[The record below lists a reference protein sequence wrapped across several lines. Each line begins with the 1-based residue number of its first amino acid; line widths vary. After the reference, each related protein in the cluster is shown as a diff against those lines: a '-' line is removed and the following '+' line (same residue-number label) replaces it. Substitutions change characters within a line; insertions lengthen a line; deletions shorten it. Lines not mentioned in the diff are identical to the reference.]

1 MADIAMQLTIQ
12 ADAETVRA
20 AVATEAGV
28 RSWFTADAVVGEGVG
43 AEHALGF
50 PGVPEPWRL
59 TVVESEPH
67 RLVLAGRN
75 GPWTGT
81 TQTYELRE
89 TEPGKPEVT
98 LVFTH
103 AGFPAQD
110 ETYRSFTYGWATKF
124 TALKTYAETGEPAPF
139 FTGGS
144 E

>member
-20 AVATEAGV
+20 AIATEAGV
-28 RSWFTADAVVGEGVG
+28 RSWFTADAAVREGVG

-59 TVVESEPH
+59 TVVESAAD
-67 RLVLAGRN
+67 RLVLAGQN
-75 GPWTGT
+75 GPWAGT
-81 TQTYELRE
+81 TQTYELRPAADG
-89 TEPGKPEVT
+89 TPEVT

-110 ETYRSFTYGWATKF
+110 EAYRSFTYGWATKF
-124 TALKTYAETGEPAPF
+124 TALKAYAETGEPAPF
-139 FTGGS
+139 F

>member
-12 ADAETVRA
+12 ADADTVRA

-59 TVVESEPH
+59 TVVESAPR
-67 RLVLAGRN
+67 RLVLAGQN

-89 TEPGKPEVT
+89 TDGEGGVT

-110 ETYRSFTYGWATKF
+110 DAYRSFTYGWATKF
-124 TALKTYAETGEPAPF
+124 TALKAYAETGESAPF
-139 FTGGS
+139 F

>member
-1 MADIAMQLTIQ
+1 MADIAMQLSIQ
-12 ADAETVRA
+12 ADAATVRA

-28 RSWFTADAVVGEGVG
+28 RSWFTADATIGEGVG

-59 TVVESEPH
+59 KVVESDEH
-67 RLVLAGRN
+67 RLVLAGEN
-75 GPWTGT
+75 GPWAGT
-81 TQTYELRE
+81 TQTYELLPSGE
-89 TEPGKPEVT
+89 GEGEPATV

-110 ETYRSFTYGWATKF
+110 EGYRNFTYGWATKF
-124 TALKTYAETGEPAPF
+124 TALKAYAETGEPAPF
-139 FTGGS
+139 F